1 MDLSSPMLKYLEIAS
16 IAPSRAQTQD
26 LRVVGQII
34 ALANYSD
41 QLVGSKI
48 SWVELDP
55 DLSKSLGFHFDK
67 NMKAQVGDAYG
78 VVSLPEEYL
87 PQLKAYERVDIS
99 RYGLLA
105 SKTRATVISI
115 QQAKFQGLPI
125 TGQPIQVVIKIQN
138 GQDWYPGTN
147 CVVFFPMLGSQLFNT
162 LDRTSSRGT
171 TGISP
176 SRGRE
181 GPIFSSTRLRI
192 RYPGGFS
199 AGHREADAGRKYR

>member
-1 MDLSSPMLKYLEIAS
+1 
-16 IAPSRAQTQD
+16 
-26 LRVVGQII
+26 
-34 ALANYSD
+34 
-41 QLVGSKI
+41 
-48 SWVELDP
+48 
-55 DLSKSLGFHFDK
+55 
-67 NMKAQVGDAYG
+67 MKAQVGDAYG

-147 CVVFFPMLGSQLFNT
+147 CVVFFPMLGSQPFLIPSTALLHEGRQEFLLQEVAKGQYFPQPVYVLDT
-162 LDRTSSRGT
+162 LGDSVLVIGKLMPGENIVSRGA
-171 TGISP
+171 ILLKP
-176 SRGRE
+176 LLHKL
-181 GPIFSSTRLRI
+181 LRI
-192 RYPGGFS
+192 HGLGLDLVDQ
-199 AGHREADAGRKYR
+199 EAKNP